1 MEPAGVGIVSTR
13 VGADAR
19 LNDELRSAMNF
30 WQILVLELD
39 TIDTVTTELVRVR
52 AAKHH
57 DCHT

>member
-1 MEPAGVGIVSTR
+1 MSTR

-39 TIDTVTTELVRVR
+39 TIDTVSTELVRVR